1 MILLDTNVVSE
12 VMRPSPDPRVIGWLN
27 SADARELHIC
37 TISIAEI
44 IFGLELL
51 PEGQRRQGLEERFQ
65 SFLSAAFT
73 HRVLSFDQAAARQY
87 GPIMAERRR
96 AGQPMSAPDGQI
108 AAIACSQAMHLAT
121 RNTRD
126 FHSCGLTLI
135 DPWG

>member
-12 VMRPSPDPRVIGWLN
+12 VMRPSPHPGVIAWLN
-27 SADARELHIC
+27 AVDAGELYIS

-51 PEGQRRQGLEERFQ
+51 PPGQRRQGFEERFE
-65 SFLSAAFT
+65 SFLSAAFD
-73 HRVLSFDQAAARQY
+73 HRVLVFDQAAARHY
-87 GPIMAERRR
+87 GPIMAARRR
-96 AGQPMSAPDGQI
+96 AGSPMAAPDGQI
-108 AAIACSQAMHLAT
+108 AAIARSQAMDLAT

-126 FHSCGLTLI
+126 FRSCGLALI